1 VEVTTMM
8 RKAKATEIAP
18 KASESFPLWG
28 GAADPF
34 RVFADMDRWIDDVR
48 REFGRVLT
56 PWSGTALTLED
67 GTRVPAVD
75 VRDEG
80 AEFVVTAEL
89 PGVSKDQ
96 IEIEA
101 TPESL
106 EIRAEVR
113 GEREEKDEKYYF
125 RERTFRGYRRA
136 LDLPAEVVPEKAAAQ
151 LKDGILEIRLP
162 KKEPTPAPKA
172 VQVKVQ

>member
-1 VEVTTMM
+1 M

-18 KASESFPLWG
+18 KASESLTRWG

-34 RVFADMDRWIDDVR
+34 RVFADMDRWFDDVR
-48 REFGRVLT
+48 REFGRVWA
-56 PWSGTALTLED
+56 PWSGSALAQE
-67 GTRVPAVD
+67 GGVRVPAVD

-96 IEIEA
+96 VEIEA

-106 EIRAEVR
+106 EIRAGVR
-113 GEREEKDEKYYF
+113 GEREEKDEKYFY
-125 RERTFRGYRRA
+125 RERTFRGYHRTLA
-136 LDLPAEVVPEKAAAQ
+136 LPAEVVPEKAAAD
-151 LKDGILEIRLP
+151 LRDGVLEIRLS

-172 VQVKVQ
+172 VKVKVQ

>member
-1 VEVTTMM
+1 MM
-8 RKAKATEIAP
+8 RKTKATEIAP
-18 KASESFPLWG
+18 KTSESFPLWG
-28 GAADPF
+28 GAADSF
-34 RVFADMDRWIDDVR
+34 RAFADMDRWFEDIR

-56 PWSGTALTLED
+56 PWTGTPLALED
-67 GTRVPAVD
+67 GVRVPAVD

-80 AEFVVTAEL
+80 TEFVVTAEL

-96 IEIEA
+96 VEIEA
-101 TPESL
+101 TPGSL
-106 EIRAEVR
+106 EIRAELR

-125 RERTFRGYRRA
+125 RERTFRGYRRS

-151 LKDGILEIRLP
+151 LKDGVLEIRLP

>member
-1 VEVTTMM
+1 MM
-8 RKAKATEIAP
+8 RKTKATEIAP
-18 KASESFPLWG
+18 KASESFPFWG

-34 RVFADMDRWIDDVR
+34 RAFPDMDRWFDDIR
-48 REFGRVLT
+48 REFGRALT
-56 PWSGTALTLED
+56 PWTGTPLALED
-67 GTRVPAVD
+67 RIRVPAVD

-80 AEFVVTAEL
+80 AEFIVTAEL

-96 IEIEA
+96 VEIEA

-113 GEREEKDEKYYF
+113 GERDEKDEKYYF
-125 RERTFRGYRRA
+125 RERTFRGYRRI
-136 LDLPAEVVPEKAAAQ
+136 LDLPAEVAPDKADAE
-151 LKDGILEIRLP
+151 LKDGVLEIRLP